1 MFRPITRIPGL
12 PGRTSLLFVSAA
24 WRDDLSASS
33 RLSQVALRYRKH
45 AAKPNL
51 LQVTAVQRLT
61 LLYRGQPVVPGG
73 FRPAS
78 LATYHRLRLLR
89 LRRASP
95 RLVCGVRQ
103 RRSRGPATP
112 AFVPIRP
119 NLVPSSPKVVPVGTS
134 QSIPSLSQSSQ
145 AITRL
150 GFPMARSRFRGPLYP
165 LPSIKVH
172 QGSSRPHQGVISLDD
187 HSITVDERVH
197 PRCITKRG
205 NAIQASSQ

>member
-150 GFPMARSRFRGPLYP
+150 GFLMARSQFPTPP
-165 LPSIKVH
+165 LPRPVH

-187 HSITVDERVH
+187 HSITVDEPVH
-197 PRCITKRG
+197 ARCITKRG
-205 NAIQASSQ
+205 NATTG

>member
-103 RRSRGPATP
+103 RRSSSPGPL
-112 AFVPIRP
+112 AFVPITGSPTSPILALLGWKSSQPRP
-119 NLVPSSPKVVPVGTS
+119 NPSQGRPNRDVPIDPKSVPIVPSHHPSRISNG
-134 QSIPSLSQSSQ
+134 QIPISDAPSTPSRS
-145 AITRL
+145 
-150 GFPMARSRFRGPLYP
+150 SRF
-165 LPSIKVH
+165 IKT
-172 QGSSRPHQGVISLDD
+172 SSRRHQ
-187 HSITVDERVH
+187 
-197 PRCITKRG
+197 P
-205 NAIQASSQ
+205 

>member
-112 AFVPIRP
+112 AFVPIDP
-119 NLVPSSPKVVPVGTS
+119 KSVPIVPSHHPSRISNG
-134 QSIPSLSQSSQ
+134 QIPISDAPSTPSRS
-145 AITRL
+145 
-150 GFPMARSRFRGPLYP
+150 SRF
-165 LPSIKVH
+165 IKVH
-172 QGSSRPHQGVISLDD
+172 QDLI
-187 HSITVDERVH
+187 
-197 PRCITKRG
+197 K
-205 NAIQASSQ
+205 ASSALMTTPSRLMSQFIHDASQRGATRPKLAASS